1 MMPGFS
7 SYIAIYIAIATECR
21 KLMGLIPVVARARF
35 D

>member
-7 SYIAIYIAIATECR
+7 SYIAIYIATECR
-21 KLMGLIPVVARARF
+21 KLMGLIPVIARTRF

>member
-7 SYIAIYIAIATECR
+7 SYIAIYTAKECR
-21 KLMGLIPVVARARF
+21 KLMGLIPVVARTRF